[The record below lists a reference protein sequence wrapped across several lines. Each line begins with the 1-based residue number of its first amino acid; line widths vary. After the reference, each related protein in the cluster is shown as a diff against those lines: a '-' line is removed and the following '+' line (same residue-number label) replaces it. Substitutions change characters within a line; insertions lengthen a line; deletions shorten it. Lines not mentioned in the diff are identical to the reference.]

1 LKLCRITEHLLALN
15 KAWKKHLG
23 SWLNPFIPLA
33 IERNGGQEPKVRG
46 PVGERKTKMS
56 QKDAIRRVLETKRKE
71 LLTGT
76 SDRAE
81 ILIENAAEEFDR
93 LQQQLNREVAIRNLD
108 RESKLLKE
116 VQAAISRLD
125 DESFGVCLRCEEEI
139 PEKRLK
145 AVPWA
150 AYCVSCQETVDKQRA
165 AGEPVDEDAGSFE
178 LAAA

>member
-1 LKLCRITEHLLALN
+1 VVKEAEEKEMSKTQLNNFRKL
-15 KAWKKHLG
+15 
-23 SWLNPFIPLA
+23 
-33 IERNGGQEPKVRG
+33 
-46 PVGERKTKMS
+46 
-56 QKDAIRRVLETKRKE
+56 LEAKRKE
-71 LLTGT
+71 LLSGT
-76 SDRAE
+76 SDREE

-116 VQAAISRLD
+116 VQAALSRIE
-125 DESFGVCLRCEEEI
+125 DESFGICLRCEEEI

-150 AYCVSCQETVDKQRA
+150 AYCVSCQETIERQRA
-165 AGEPVDEDAGSFE
+165 AGEIPDEDGDSFE